1 MGIGVSKTP
10 YDMSEKQLINAIK
23 KVPLYGK
30 NNKIEHDIEHE
41 NYIRLSHNL
50 PEHAGEGCYQGPRAS
65 ER

>member
-23 KVPLYGK
+23 KVPLYVNT
-30 NNKIEHDIEHE
+30 NNKIEQGLEHE
-41 NYIRLSHNL
+41 NYIKLEHNL
-50 PEHAGEGCYQGPRAS
+50 PRAS